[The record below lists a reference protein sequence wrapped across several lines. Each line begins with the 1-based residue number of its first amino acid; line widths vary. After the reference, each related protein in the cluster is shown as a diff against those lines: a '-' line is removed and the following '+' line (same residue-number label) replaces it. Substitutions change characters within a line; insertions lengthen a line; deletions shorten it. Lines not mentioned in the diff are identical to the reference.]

1 MGTLNQRKDADA
13 VLSTVRRIVHEESEA
28 SVAGVVEKLLLTPAL
43 RVDGAPAANAP
54 QERKPTPLELRIA
67 ELERAVGGTPGEWEP
82 DGSEGGNRE
91 TPTEFVMDHPARA
104 ETVAQA
110 VEAVPPVDVVQV
122 EIAPVVGDLSPI
134 EETTHET
141 PGPLEGTL
149 VDEDQLKEMVAAMV
163 RAELQGPLGERITRN
178 VRKLVRREI
187 HRALLTRDLD

>member
-28 SVAGVVEKLLLTPAL
+28 SVTGVVEKLLLTPAF
-43 RVDGAPAANAP
+43 RVDQAPETIAPAP
-54 QERKPTPLELRIA
+54 RTPTPLEQRIA

-82 DGSEGGNRE
+82 DGSEGGARE
-91 TPTEFVMDHPARA
+91 TPTRFVMDHSAQQESVAR
-104 ETVAQA
+104 VKDS
-110 VEAVPPVDVVQV
+110 VPPVD
-122 EIAPVVGDLSPI
+122 EARPVVRAPEEPI
-134 EETTHET
+134 
-141 PGPLEGTL
+141 GLFDSGT
-149 VDEDQLKEMVAAMV
+149 VIDEDQLKEMVSAMV